1 MPYCALLERTVPLSR
16 ARVFARL
23 VDFGDVAKLAPD
35 EVESVELEGDG
46 IGSVRTVRVKGVPG
60 PLQER
65 LEAAIDGRMMSYSI
79 INETPLP
86 FVAYHAVVELAD
98 APNGGC
104 TIRWGSNW
112 IAKGASEDDVRN
124 LVTGLYA
131 RLIDGIVK
139 LG

>member
-1 MPYCALLERTVPLSR
+1 MAYCALLERTVSVPR

-23 VDFGDVAKLAPD
+23 VDFGGVAKLAPD
-35 EVESVELEGDG
+35 EVESAELSGDG

-60 PLQER
+60 PIQER
-65 LEAAIDGRMMSYSI
+65 LEAVIDGRLVSYSI
-79 INETPLP
+79 VNEAPLP
-86 FVAYHAVVELAD
+86 FERYHAVVELAD

-104 TIRWGSNW
+104 SIRWGSNW
-112 IAKGASEDDVRN
+112 IAKGASDEEVRQ
-124 LVTGLYA
+124 LVTGLYG